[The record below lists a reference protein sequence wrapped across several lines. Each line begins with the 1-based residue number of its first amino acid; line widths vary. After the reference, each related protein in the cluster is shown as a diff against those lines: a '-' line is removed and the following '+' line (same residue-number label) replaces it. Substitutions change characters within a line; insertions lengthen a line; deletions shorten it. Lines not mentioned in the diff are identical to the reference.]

1 MKKFKIILPILF
13 LIAVGCDDDG
23 GVSGGSGSVG
33 PPPDWPEDNDTL
45 SMYIDP
51 TQKIFRD
58 LTDTNKFIRIV
69 KG

>member
-1 MKKFKIILPILF
+1 MKKFRIILPILF

-23 GVSGGSGSVG
+23 GVGGGSGSVG

-51 TQKIFRD
+51 NQKIC
-58 LTDTNKFIRIV
+58 
-69 KG
+69 